1 MVCDNCG
8 KEGARIR
15 YVTRSYGKGDNLLII
30 ENRLYRKL
38 NRDADASRA
47 DCEACRF
54 FLFESAK
61 ISVFTCTWR
70 KCRCLRPKIGSSLI
84 TDKVQC
90 ACRVLSSLRGELSY
104 RRNFA

>member
-1 MVCDNCG
+1 MVLKLDAV
-8 KEGARIR
+8 GAL
-15 YVTRSYGKGDNLLII
+15 V
-30 ENRLYRKL
+30 NRLYRKL

-84 TDKVQC
+84 TDKVQ
-90 ACRVLSSLRGELSY
+90 SIY
-104 RRNFA
+104 RILWCDAPFDWYKTYLAQ